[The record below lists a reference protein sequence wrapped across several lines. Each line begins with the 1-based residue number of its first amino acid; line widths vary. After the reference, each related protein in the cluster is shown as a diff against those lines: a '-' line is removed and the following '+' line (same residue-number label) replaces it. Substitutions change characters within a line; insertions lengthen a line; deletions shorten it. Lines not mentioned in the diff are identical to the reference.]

1 MSVESPYAALVA
13 ATPVR
18 EDTVTVLG
26 SDTHYWTY
34 GPEDATTTI
43 VVVHGYRGE
52 HHGLEPVVAHLR
64 GLRIIAPDLPAFGE
78 STAMTEAPHS
88 IAGYARWLTEFVA
101 TLGLDGTAGAGAA
114 VILGHS
120 FGSIVAAAA
129 VAGGLETPRLILI
142 NPIAAPALKGPKAIL
157 TWLTVLYY
165 ETARILPDRAGRG
178 LLASPLIVR
187 VMSSVMTE
195 TKDHALSSWIDAQHD
210 EYFSRFA
217 TPATVVEGFHASI
230 GSDVSEFADRIHVPT
245 LLIGAEKDPITK
257 LSKLHELA
265 ERIDDSL
272 LIVFPDVGHLI
283 HYERPR
289 EAATAIVSFL
299 GSGRVA
305 SPEPSAPAAG

>member
-13 ATPVR
+13 ATPVSER
-18 EDTVTVLG
+18 TVTVLG
-26 SDTHYWTY
+26 SETHYWTY
-34 GPEDATTTI
+34 GQADAPTTI

-52 HHGLEPVVAHLR
+52 HHGLEPVIAHLR
-64 GLRIIAPDLPAFGE
+64 GIRIIAPDLPAFGV
-78 STAMTEAPHS
+78 STPMTEAPHS
-88 IAGYARWLTEFVA
+88 IDGYARWLAEFVE
-101 TLGLDGTAGAGAA
+101 TLGLGGSSNTDSA

-142 NPIAAPALKGPKAIL
+142 NPIAAPALRGPKAIL

-165 ETARILPDRAGRG
+165 ETARILPDRAGRA

-195 TKDHALSSWIDAQHD
+195 TKDPVLKEWIDAQHD
-210 EYFSRFA
+210 EYFSDFA
-217 TPATVVEGFHASI
+217 TPSTVVEGFHASI
-230 GSDVSEFADRIHVPT
+230 GSDVSEFAGRIHVPT
-245 LLIGAEKDPITK
+245 LLIGAEKDPITR

-265 ERIDDSL
+265 ENIEDSML
-272 LIVFPDVGHLI
+272 VVLPDVGHLI

-305 SPEPSAPAAG
+305 AAIAPLAG